1 MDIMITTE
9 HKNHLTITDFSQ
21 IPASADI
28 YDDVDIRIVMDGDP
42 FQVDGKVYS
51 AVVPFLETYKPE
63 NHGGRRLV
71 CKILFRSMNTY
82 SALQTSNSQTSIEN
96 KVEIYPY
103 TREDMWAHTLFATF
117 RDKKYPPLD
126 REKITYDS
134 DRTIHLVLI
143 GFSFWTESLA
153 RMAALV
159 CHFPNYLRNH
169 SLRTRITIIDTDIRH
184 KSAAFRGRMK
194 NLLDNSYVRYV
205 DTESCS
211 STVQSPMYSTSR
223 EDFVDVEWEFVEG
236 DETCNDVISKLSYW
250 SKDPKQILTIAIC
263 NDSEERNVSAISM
276 LPPELEEE
284 RIPVL
289 VKIEND
295 FIFSLINKNTNVIPF
310 GKEQEYTAID
320 KVRKMG
326 MAINYVYDKC
336 YSMNCIEYTG
346 AVLSPT
352 EIDFA
357 EAESLWDRLT
367 PAKRFSSIYNALCL
381 SSKMRSLGHKEDDW
395 GTYYSITSKEIELLS
410 IVEHNRWSVDE
421 LILGFRPVTDSEQTE
436 IEADIKLKKEFRK
449 NKVHYDLRAYDDLR
463 PDETGK
469 DVAIYDI
476 CLTEAIPLIATAC
489 WPGKE
494 GSL

>member
-1 MDIMITTE
+1 MLKKK
-9 HKNHLTITDFSQ
+9 HFHHLTITQFSQ
-21 IPASADI
+21 IPDSADI
-28 YDDVDIRIVMDGDP
+28 YDDVDIRITMDGDP
-42 FQVDGKVYS
+42 FQADSKVYS
-51 AVVPFLETYKPE
+51 AVMPFLETYKPE
-63 NHGGRRLV
+63 NHDGRRLV

-82 SALQTSNSQTSIEN
+82 SALQTSNSQASIED
-96 KVEIYPY
+96 KVEVYPY
-103 TREDMWAHTLFATF
+103 TKEDMWAHSLFATF

-126 REKITYDS
+126 REQITYES
-134 DRTIHLVLI
+134 DKTIHLVLI
-143 GFSFWTESLA
+143 GFSSWTESLA

-159 CHFPNYLRNH
+159 CHFPNYIRDH
-169 SLRTRITIIDTDIRH
+169 SLRTRITLIDTDIRH
-184 KSAAFRGRMK
+184 KTAAFRNRIK

-211 STVQSPMYSTSR
+211 STFHAPMYSTSR

-236 DETCNDVISKLSYW
+236 DETCKDVISKLSYW
-250 SKDPKQILTIAIC
+250 SDDPGQILTVAIC
-263 NDSEERNVSAISM
+263 NDSEERNISTISM
-276 LPPELEEE
+276 LPPELEKKG
-284 RIPVL
+284 IPVL

-295 FIFSLINKNTNVIPF
+295 FIFSLINKKTNVISF
-310 GKEQEYTAID
+310 GKEQEYAAIY
-320 KVRKMG
+320 KARRMG
-326 MAINYVYDKC
+326 MAINYVYHRC

-346 AVLSPT
+346 SVLSPT

-357 EAESLWDRLT
+357 EAESLWNRLT
-367 PAKRFSSIYNALCL
+367 PAKRFSNIYNALCL
-381 SSKMRSLGHKEDDW
+381 SSKMRSLGHKEEDW

-421 LILGFRPVTDSEQTE
+421 LILGFRPTTDSEQKK

-489 WPGKE
+489 STGEE
-494 GSL
+494 GCL